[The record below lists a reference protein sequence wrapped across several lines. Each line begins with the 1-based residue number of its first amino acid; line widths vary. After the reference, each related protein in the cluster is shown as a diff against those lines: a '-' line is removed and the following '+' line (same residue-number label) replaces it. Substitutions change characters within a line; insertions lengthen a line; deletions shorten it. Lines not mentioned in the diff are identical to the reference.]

1 MLVLSEMQT
10 PPLVLDASRTL
21 GKTLFPGAF
30 HYELV
35 SNERDEL
42 AVCGL
47 VVLRVDVVAENAV
60 NVLDFA
66 ARPCDLDC
74 MAYGT
79 LDL

>member
-1 MLVLSEMQT
+1 MLIVRSAKPSL
-10 PPLVLDASRTL
+10 SRTL
-21 GKTLFPGAF
+21 GKTLFPSAF

-35 SNERDEL
+35 GNERDEL

-47 VVLRVDVVAENAV
+47 VVFRVDVVAENTV

-66 ARPCDLDC
+66 ACPGDLYG
-74 MAYGT
+74 MAYGA